1 VLVRVAADAA
11 LVKIGGLAV
20 EPLIGA
26 LRDQD
31 EDVRKAAAET
41 LCRIGG
47 LAVEPLIGALRD
59 QSEDVRKAVAEI
71 LCRIGDTRAV
81 EPFVAA
87 LG

>member
-1 VLVRVAADAA
+1 MLVRVAADAA
-11 LVKIGGLAV
+11 LVK
-20 EPLIGA
+20 
-26 LRDQD
+26 
-31 EDVRKAAAET
+31 
-41 LCRIGG
+41 IGG

-81 EPFVAA
+81 EPFIAALECRDRAVLSGIAAVAA